1 MFITIPSVYPFM
13 AAEEEIKDLVYI
25 IERQAPDFYDVDIA
39 RRLVSPEEMAERIAE
54 EMRTS
59 EPLSYEEMRVLDE
72 GGFSHAQ
79 DPAQLSAYK
88 DWLCYERMDGTYV
101 QCPLSCN
108 PTVRALSQTGAAAY
122 INTRYEDELN
132 RFESGMGSLVDAIKQ
147 LGFLAN
153 AGDEPVL
160 SLEME
165 FY

>member
-1 MFITIPSVYPFM
+1 MFITILPVYLFM
-13 AAEEEIKDLVYI
+13 GAEEENNGLVYI
-25 IERQAPDFYDVDIA
+25 IERSGPGFYHLDVA
-39 RRLVSPEEMAERIAE
+39 RRLVSAEEMAEREAE

-59 EPLSYEEMRVLDE
+59 EPLSHEEMRFLDE
-72 GGFSHAQ
+72 SGLVHSQ
-79 DPAQLSAYK
+79 DPTHPSAWK
-88 DWLCYERMDGTYV
+88 DWLCYERLDGAYV

-108 PTVRALSQTGAAAY
+108 PTVRALSQTGAVAY

-165 FY
+165 FH